1 MYLDTHLKVFIT
13 ALLAIAETL
22 QQHGE
27 SKTRG
32 AELKNSNP
40 RDYTWF
46 DTL

>member
-1 MYLDTHLKVFIT
+1 MYLGTHLKVFIR
-13 ALLAIAETL
+13 ALLAIVEML
-22 QQHGE
+22 QQRGE

-46 DTL
+46 DTP